1 MPKKVGITG
10 ARPREAMGPQARER
24 FQEVQVWLARGF
36 TCTEADLSL
45 QEEVLGRALQRS

>member
-1 MPKKVGITG
+1 MPERVGITG

-36 TCTEADLSL
+36 TCTEADLSP
-45 QEEVLGRALQRS
+45 QEEVLDRARQHP